1 MKRIVAFALMLVLVL
16 ACLAPA
22 IAATAQLSA
31 AAHGGFTRSASVTK
45 TVTGNPSVTLS
56 SLTNLDEGLTVGI
69 AVVYANGASATGYCY
84 KSSTGSCP
92 LYYSPSSGA
101 SDAVGTS
108 FSVALTTKS
117 AQSRTVSAII
127 SWRP

>member
-1 MKRIVAFALMLVLVL
+1 MKKFIAFTLMLILVL

-22 IAATAQLSA
+22 LAATAQLSA
-31 AAHGGFTRSASVTK
+31 ASHGGFTRSASVTK
-45 TVTGNPSVTLS
+45 TVTGNPSVRLS

-101 SDAVGTS
+101 SDAVGTA
-108 FSVALTTKS
+108 FSVAFCTKS

>member
-1 MKRIVAFALMLVLVL
+1 MKKFIAFTLMLILVL

-22 IAATAQLSA
+22 LAATAQLSA
-31 AAHGGFTRSASVTK
+31 ASHGGFTRSASVTK
-45 TVTGNPSVTLS
+45 TVTGHPSVSLS
-56 SLTNLDEGLTVGI
+56 SLTNLDENLTVGV
-69 AVVYANGASATGYCY
+69 AVVYANGNYATGFCY
-84 KSSTGSCP
+84 KDSTGTCP

-101 SDAVGTS
+101 SDAVGS
-108 FSVALTTKS
+108 AFSVAFSANS

>member
-1 MKRIVAFALMLVLVL
+1 MERIVAFTLMLILVL
-16 ACLAPA
+16 ACLSPA
-22 IAATAQLSA
+22 LAATAQLSA
-31 AAHGGFTRSASVTK
+31 ASHGGFARSASVTK
-45 TVTGNPSVTLS
+45 NSAGNPSVTLS
-56 SLTNLDEGLTVGI
+56 SLTNLDEGLTVRI
-69 AVVYANGASATGYCY
+69 AVIYANGTAATGYCY

-101 SDAVGTS
+101 SDAVGTA
-108 FSVALTTKS
+108 FSVTFTANS